1 MRKWMP
7 VLVCFFFLTACSTKD
22 TVSTAKI
29 GEQYAS
35 GFSTAATVTTEEDTL
50 EMTVTKNGMSITVF
64 VEKPEELRGLSIQSD
79 LGKTKVTFEGMEKEF
94 VTERLPKEAPFRLL
108 GTAFSVLETGEGFSA
123 ERTKEGVAVFGDGF
137 SGVLSPEDLSLF
149 SLSFPAEK
157 TEVSFSDFRFSE
169 EK

>member
-1 MRKWMP
+1 MRKY
-7 VLVCFFFLTACSTKD
+7 LAAIGLTLLLTACSAKG
-22 TVSTAKI
+22 TVSTATI
-29 GEQYAS
+29 GERYAG

-79 LGKTKVTFEGMEKEF
+79 FEKTKVTFEGMEKEF
-94 VTERLPKEAPFRLL
+94 VTEKLPKEAPFRLL
-108 GTAFSVLETGEGFSA
+108 GAALSALETGEGFSV